1 MFNLGWLGNIPETQT
16 PIARLSHFRERAKS
30 SSIQPEQEPP
40 EQSSEGDDM
49 DRNSALTEELAQTF
63 VTALIFE
70 DIAEAIETPQDR
82 THYLPTI
89 VPPAHVIQPVGV
101 NPPPLR
107 IRATREETIAATTDT
122 TKLIT
127 NAIKL
132 DGSLKGKV
140 PEAFDGDRTKTQKF
154 LNMFSLFWMNNED
167 NSHMKIPYKR
177 CTYFL
182 GLFDGNKVD
191 DWVQDQT
198 AIL

>member
-1 MFNLGWLGNIPETQT
+1 
-16 PIARLSHFRERAKS
+16 
-30 SSIQPEQEPP
+30 
-40 EQSSEGDDM
+40 M
-49 DRNSALTEELAQTF
+49 DRNPTLTEELAQTF
-63 VTALIFE
+63 VAAPVFE
-70 DIAEAIETPQDR
+70 DIAEAIETLQDR
-82 THYLPTI
+82 AHYLLTI
-89 VPPAHVIQPVGV
+89 VLSPHIIQPVGV
-101 NPPPLR
+101 NPLPLR
-107 IRATREETIAATTDT
+107 IRATKEETIAATTDT

-140 PEAFDGDRTKTQKF
+140 PEAFNGDRTKTQKF
-154 LNMFSLFWMNNED
+154 LNVFSLFWMNNKD

-182 GLFDGNKVD
+182 GLFDGNKVN

>member
-1 MFNLGWLGNIPETQT
+1 
-16 PIARLSHFRERAKS
+16 
-30 SSIQPEQEPP
+30 
-40 EQSSEGDDM
+40 M
-49 DRNSALTEELAQTF
+49 DRNPTLTEELAQTF
-63 VTALIFE
+63 IATPVFE

-82 THYLPTI
+82 AHYLPTI
-89 VPPAHVIQPVGV
+89 VPPPHVIQPIGV

-107 IRATREETIAATTDT
+107 IRATREESIAATTNT

-127 NAIKL
+127 NTIKL
-132 DGSLKGKV
+132 DGSLKGKI
-140 PEAFDGDRTKTQKF
+140 PEAFNGDRTKTQKF

-198 AIL
+198 TILQEKTTCQSDPITKRDENL